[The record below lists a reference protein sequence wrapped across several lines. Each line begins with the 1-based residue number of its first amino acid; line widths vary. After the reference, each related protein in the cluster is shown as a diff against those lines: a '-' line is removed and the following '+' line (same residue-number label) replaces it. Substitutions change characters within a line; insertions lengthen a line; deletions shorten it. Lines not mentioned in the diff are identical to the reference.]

1 MSNTNEQ
8 ENATRTNV
16 KRKRFTEMEVDM
28 IMPDPSPKGNNY
40 YSAFEMNLE
49 CAKKVPSTNRDQR
62 ATFYLGGICC
72 LFPGIAEELQAAV
85 RSMGRRLT
93 IIKIPSDA
101 ARNGLTVPPK
111 IMDGPKARAIFG
123 YLVIML
129 YKNVNE
135 SNFREFSNKRLKAL
149 RAVASCIEKGYISV
163 FNDVED
169 AICYRNSYGQN
180 HQIRKAVLSTVLD
193 TVNGDRHF
201 SSVSLYVA
209 NFLSWTD
216 MAGYHVVEECLVY
229 PDSPVLKAP
238 ELATEVSNWKKAD
251 QAIMETDSPQY
262 YRILHEDPAS
272 CSILRRANFPTL
284 IAVAE
289 KLKNRV
295 LGGSNKVVN
304 AERSDQVDY
313 YYDMHV
319 KYYASGGVCEATKR
333 ILDYFEANSESI
345 AKHLFGWG

>member
-1 MSNTNEQ
+1 MANPNEQ
-8 ENATRTNV
+8 EKAMRTKV
-16 KRKRFTEMEVDM
+16 KWKRFTEMEVDM
-28 IMPDPSPKGNNY
+28 IMPDPSPNGNIY
-40 YSAFEMNLE
+40 HSAFEMN
-49 CAKKVPSTNRDQR
+49 
-62 ATFYLGGICC
+62 
-72 LFPGIAEELQAAV
+72 
-85 RSMGRRLT
+85 
-93 IIKIPSDA
+93 A
-101 ARNGLTVPPK
+101 ARNGLTVP
-111 IMDGPKARAIFG
+111 PKARAIFG

-135 SNFREFSNKRLKAL
+135 SNFREFSNKRFKAL
-149 RAVASCIEKGYISV
+149 RAVAHDISDGHISV

-180 HQIRKAVLSTVLD
+180 HQIRKAVLSAVLGSKKND
-193 TVNGDRHF
+193 HCYF
-201 SSVSLYVA
+201 SSVSLNVA
-209 NFLSWTD
+209 KFLSWTD
-216 MAGYHVVEECLVY
+216 MAGYYVVEENLVY

-251 QAIMETDSPQY
+251 QAIKETDSPEY

-304 AERSDQVDY
+304 AEISDKVDY
-313 YYDMHV
+313 YFDMHV
-319 KYYASGGVCEATKR
+319 K
-333 ILDYFEANSESI
+333 
-345 AKHLFGWG
+345 